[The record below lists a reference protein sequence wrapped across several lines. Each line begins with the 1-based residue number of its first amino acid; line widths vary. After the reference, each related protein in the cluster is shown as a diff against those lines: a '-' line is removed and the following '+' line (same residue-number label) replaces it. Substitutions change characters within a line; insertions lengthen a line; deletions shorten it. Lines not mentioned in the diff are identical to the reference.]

1 MFYNRIALISIIL
14 FQLGPLGALFAQD
27 NWVSYSTENT
37 MLVDNQINDILI
49 VDGIKWIGTNWGL
62 YTFDNSTWINYSEYL
77 PNPQV
82 RCLSVDNN
90 GLLYVGTLDGI
101 AVYNGADWYTIT
113 SEKSI
118 LPGHI
123 NEIVF
128 DSQNIAY
135 IGTIDGLYKMENDNI
150 TLLLDS
156 SSLEP
161 TFINVRCLEKKGD
174 SLCIG
179 TVNGGLGYYYND
191 SISWYN
197 GSNGLIDNT
206 ATDLLVSAEN
216 LWITTPYGGLLT
228 HLNTGSFLI
237 FNTGYFNTWPSNSLN
252 CVIKDG
258 ENYLIGSS
266 GAGMFSLNYEGGVQ
280 NTTTYNTQNSG
291 LINDVVLCIEKEG
304 NNYWIGTEGGLVLWG
319 EISGLKDL
327 YTSPTYLFDG
337 NVVYLKDPS
346 RISIYSIEGKIIAEK
361 ENAVSLSISDYS
373 LGFYVLSINNER
385 FLFYKY

>member
-179 TVNGGLGYYYND
+179 TVNGGLAYYYND

-319 EISGLKDL
+319 EISGVKDL

-346 RISIYSIEGKIIAEK
+346 RISIYSIDGKIIAEK
-361 ENAVSLSISDYS
+361 ENTLSLSISDYS
-373 LGFYVLSINNER
+373 QGFYVLSINNER
-385 FLFYKY
+385 FLFYKD